1 MLDFL
6 EILSDVIGTMELKE
20 GYNSLEEQEFFEW
33 HHVEWDRVHS
43 DASMSEEE
51 RKNRLQEIGDIF
63 VLSTLYRIKKDDR
76 VATAEHVGNRYT
88 KRIQDG
94 KNFYNVKPLH
104 WDSYTN
110 K

>member
-33 HHVEWDRVHS
+33 HHAEWDRVHS

-51 RKNRLQEIGDIF
+51 RDSRLDELFELKSISQPNRRVDC
-63 VLSTLYRIKKDDR
+63 LSGFRSSYKKR
-76 VATAEHVGNRYT
+76 LAE
-88 KRIQDG
+88 G
-94 KNFYNVKPLH
+94 KNYYNKRPLH
-104 WDSYTN
+104 WTSSTV